1 MTAHI
6 ETKKALEGVRVL
18 DLSNVLAGPFCAT
31 VLGEFGADVVKVE
44 LPGKG
49 DTMRTFGTMTATGA
63 TLNWLSEARNKR
75 CITLDLRKPAGL
87 EIAKRLVAQS
97 DIVVENFTTGTLEG
111 WGLGYED
118 MKTVNPEIIL
128 VRITAYGQT
137 GPYNDRPGFARI
149 AHGFAGLANLAGEP
163 GGPPVIPGSTS
174 LADYISGLYGALGA
188 LIAYVGRQ
196 RHGIGQYVD
205 IGLYEGV
212 FRMLDEMA
220 AAYAKS
226 GYVRERM
233 GADTVNVVPHS
244 HYRTRD
250 DKWIALACT
259 NDRMWQRLCKAMDRL
274 DLLAA
279 DKYAHHGATPGRARP
294 GERDR
299 RRLCRQHGPRRAA
312 RALPAARSA
321 GRADQ
326 HHRRHLPGSPVR
338 GAAEP
343 GRGLRPARGQGG
355 RPQRAAEAFRDSRRT
370 QVAGT
375 GLGAAQR
382 RDLSRPARHV
392 GRRGRTVQA
401 GRRHLRSDRLRRG
414 RYPQASSLPSDAS
427 VSRQPRGASMTNGA
441 TSVSCERNHSRS
453 WRRSDCRPSAV
464 RASSWPMWI
473 FMSVKR

>member
-1 MTAHI
+1 MNAVV
-6 ETKKALEGVRVL
+6 EPKKRALEGVRVL

-31 VLGEFGADVVKVE
+31 VLGEFGADVIKVE

-49 DTMRTFGTMTATGA
+49 DTMRNFGTMTATGA

-118 MKTVNPEIIL
+118 MKQVNPDVIL

-137 GPYNDRPGFARI
+137 GPYKDRPGFARI

-163 GGPPVIPGSTS
+163 GGPPVVPGSTS
-174 LADYISGLYGALGA
+174 LADYISGLYGAVGA
-188 LIAYVGRQ
+188 LIAYIGRQ

-226 GYVRERM
+226 GYVRQRM

-244 HYRTRD
+244 HYETRD
-250 DKWIALACT
+250 GKWIAVACT

-274 DLLAA
+274 DLLAD
-279 DKYAHHGATPGRARP
+279 DKYATMAQRLADREHVNAIVGAFVGNMDRDPLLEHCRRHEVPAGPINTVADIFEDPQFAARQNLVEVFDPREGRVVVPNVLPRLSGTPGELKWLGADM
-294 GERDR
+294 G
-299 RRLCRQHGPRRAA
+299 QHN
-312 RALPAARSA
+312 
-321 GRADQ
+321 DE
-326 HHRRHLPGSPVR
+326 VY
-338 GAAEP
+338 
-343 GRGLRPARGQGG
+343 RGQLGMS
-355 RPQRAAEAFRDSRRT
+355 AEEIE
-370 QVAGT
+370 
-375 GLGAAQR
+375 
-382 RDLSRPARHV
+382 
-392 GRRGRTVQA
+392 
-401 GRRHLRSDRLRRG
+401 RLKQDG
-414 RYPQASSLPSDAS
+414 
-427 VSRQPRGASMTNGA
+427 
-441 TSVSCERNHSRS
+441 
-453 WRRSDCRPSAV
+453 
-464 RASSWPMWI
+464 I
-473 FMSVKR
+473 I

>member
-1 MTAHI
+1 MSAQV
-6 ETKKALEGVRVL
+6 EPKKRALEGVRVL

-118 MKTVNPEIIL
+118 MKKVNPEVIL

-149 AHGFAGLANLAGEP
+149 AHGFAGLAHLAGEP
-163 GGPPVIPGSTS
+163 DGPPVIPGSTS

-196 RHGIGQYVD
+196 RHGGGQYVD

-226 GYVRERM
+226 GYVRQRM

-279 DKYAHHGATPGRARP
+279 DKYATMAQRLA
-294 GERDR
+294 ERDR
-299 RRLCRQHGPRRAA
+299 VNGIVAA
-312 RALPAARSA
+312 FVGSMDRDALLKHC
-321 GRADQ
+321 Q
-326 HHRRHLPGSPVR
+326 
-338 GAAEP
+338 
-343 GRGLRPARGQGG
+343 
-355 RPQRAAEAFRDSRRT
+355 
-370 QVAGT
+370 
-375 GLGAAQR
+375 
-382 RDLSRPARHV
+382 
-392 GRRGRTVQA
+392 
-401 GRRHLRSDRLRRG
+401 
-414 RYPQASSLPSDAS
+414 
-427 VSRQPRGASMTNGA
+427 QPRGAGGPINTIADIFEDPQFAARQNLVEIFDPREGRVVVPNVLPKLSETPGELKWLGPDMGQHNDEIYRGRLGLSA
-441 TSVSCERNHSRS
+441 EEIERLKGEG
-453 WRRSDCRPSAV
+453 
-464 RASSWPMWI
+464 I
-473 FMSVKR
+473 I

>member
-1 MTAHI
+1 MSVEAAP
-6 ETKKALEGVRVL
+6 KKRALEGVRVL

-49 DTMRTFGTMTATGA
+49 DTMRGFGTMTATGA

-75 CITLDLRKPAGL
+75 CVTLDLRKPAGL
-87 EIAKRLVAQS
+87 AIAKRLVAQS

-118 MKTVNPEIIL
+118 MKAVNPDVIL

-137 GPYNDRPGFARI
+137 GPYRDRPGFARI
-149 AHGFAGLANLAGEP
+149 AHGFAGLAHLAGEP

-188 LIAYVGRQ
+188 LIAYIGRQ
-196 RHGIGQYVD
+196 RHGVGQTVD

-226 GYVRERM
+226 GYVRQRM

-259 NDRMWQRLCKAMDRL
+259 NDRMWQRLCQAMDRL
-274 DLLAA
+274 DLLAPDRYATMAQRLAERERVNAIVAGFVGGMDRDALLEHCRRHEVPAGPINTIA
-279 DKYAHHGATPGRARP
+279 DIFEDPQFAARQNLVEVFDPREGRVVVPNVLPKLSETPGELKWLGP
-294 GERDR
+294 DLG
-299 RRLCRQHGPRRAA
+299 QHN
-312 RALPAARSA
+312 
-321 GRADQ
+321 D
-326 HHRRHLPGSPVR
+326 
-338 GAAEP
+338 EIY
-343 GRGLRPARGQGG
+343 
-355 RPQRAAEAFRDSRRT
+355 
-370 QVAGT
+370 
-375 GLGAAQR
+375 
-382 RDLSRPARHV
+382 
-392 GRRGRTVQA
+392 RGRLGMSA
-401 GRRHLRSDRLRRG
+401 DEIERLRRE
-414 RYPQASSLPSDAS
+414 A
-427 VSRQPRGASMTNGA
+427 
-441 TSVSCERNHSRS
+441 
-453 WRRSDCRPSAV
+453 
-464 RASSWPMWI
+464 I
-473 FMSVKR
+473 I

>member
-1 MTAHI
+1 MVADV
-6 ETKKALEGVRVL
+6 ESKKRALEGVRVL

-118 MKTVNPEIIL
+118 MKRVNPEVIL

-137 GPYNDRPGFARI
+137 GPYSDRPGFARI
-149 AHGFAGLANLAGEP
+149 AHGFAGLAHLAGEP
-163 GGPPVIPGSTS
+163 DGPPVIPGSTS

-196 RHGIGQYVD
+196 RHGGGQYVD

-226 GYVRERM
+226 GYVRQRM

-279 DKYAHHGATPGRARP
+279 DKYATMAQRLA
-294 GERDR
+294 ERDR
-299 RRLCRQHGPRRAA
+299 VNGIVAAFVGSMDRDALLKHCQLHEVPAGPINTIADIFEDPQFAA
-312 RALPAARSA
+312 RQNLVEVFDPREGRVVVPNVLPKLSETP
-321 GRADQ
+321 GELKWLGPDIGQ
-326 HHRRHLPGSPVR
+326 HND
-338 GAAEP
+338 EIY
-343 GRGLRPARGQGG
+343 
-355 RPQRAAEAFRDSRRT
+355 
-370 QVAGT
+370 
-375 GLGAAQR
+375 
-382 RDLSRPARHV
+382 
-392 GRRGRTVQA
+392 RGRLGLSA
-401 GRRHLRSDRLRRG
+401 EEIERLKG
-414 RYPQASSLPSDAS
+414 D
-427 VSRQPRGASMTNGA
+427 G
-441 TSVSCERNHSRS
+441 
-453 WRRSDCRPSAV
+453 
-464 RASSWPMWI
+464 I
-473 FMSVKR
+473 I

>member
-1 MTAHI
+1 MS
-6 ETKKALEGVRVL
+6 EKKRALEGVRVL

-49 DTMRTFGTMTATGA
+49 DTMRAFGTMTATGA

-87 EIAKRLVAQS
+87 AIARRLVAQS

-118 MKTVNPEIIL
+118 MKQVNPDVIL

-137 GPYNDRPGFARI
+137 GPYKDRPGFARI
-149 AHGFAGLANLAGEP
+149 AHGFAGLAHLAGEP
-163 GGPPVIPGSTS
+163 DGPPVIPGSTS

-188 LIAYVGRQ
+188 LIAYIGRQ
-196 RHGIGQYVD
+196 RHGIGGQYVD

-226 GYVRERM
+226 GYVRQRM

-274 DLLAA
+274 DLLDA
-279 DKYAHHGATPGRARP
+279 DKYATMAQRLA
-294 GERDR
+294 ERDR
-299 RRLCRQHGPRRAA
+299 VNGIVGDFVGSMDRDALLEHCRLHEVPAGPINTVADIFEDPQFAA
-312 RALPAARSA
+312 RQNLVEVFDPREGRVVVPNVLPRLSET
-321 GRADQ
+321 
-326 HHRRHLPGSPVR
+326 PG
-338 GAAEP
+338 E
-343 GRGLRPARGQGG
+343 LKW
-355 RPQRAAEAFRDSRRT
+355 
-370 QVAGT
+370 
-375 GLGAAQR
+375 LGADMGQHN
-382 RDLSRPARHV
+382 DEIY
-392 GRRGRTVQA
+392 RGRL
-401 GRRHLRSDRLRRG
+401 GMSDEEIERLRQQG
-414 RYPQASSLPSDAS
+414 
-427 VSRQPRGASMTNGA
+427 
-441 TSVSCERNHSRS
+441 
-453 WRRSDCRPSAV
+453 
-464 RASSWPMWI
+464 I
-473 FMSVKR
+473 I

>member
-1 MTAHI
+1 MSPQV
-6 ETKKALEGVRVL
+6 ESKKRALEGVRVL

-75 CITLDLRKPAGL
+75 CITLDLRKPEGL
-87 EIAKRLVAQS
+87 AIAKRLVAQS

-111 WGLGYED
+111 WGLGYEE
-118 MKTVNPEIIL
+118 MKKVNPEVIL

-137 GPYNDRPGFARI
+137 GPYNGRPGFARI

-163 GGPPVIPGSTS
+163 DGPPVIPGSTS

-274 DLLAA
+274 DLLAD
-279 DKYAHHGATPGRARP
+279 DKYATMAQRLADRARVNEIVGAFVANMDRDALLDHCLRHEVPAGPINNVADIFEDPQFAARKNLVEIFDPREGRVVVPNVLPKLSEMP
-294 GERDR
+294 GELRWLGPDMG
-299 RRLCRQHGPRRAA
+299 QHN
-312 RALPAARSA
+312 
-321 GRADQ
+321 D
-326 HHRRHLPGSPVR
+326 
-338 GAAEP
+338 EIY
-343 GRGLRPARGQGG
+343 
-355 RPQRAAEAFRDSRRT
+355 
-370 QVAGT
+370 
-375 GLGAAQR
+375 
-382 RDLSRPARHV
+382 
-392 GRRGRTVQA
+392 RGRLGLSA
-401 GRRHLRSDRLRRG
+401 EEIERLKQDG
-414 RYPQASSLPSDAS
+414 
-427 VSRQPRGASMTNGA
+427 
-441 TSVSCERNHSRS
+441 
-453 WRRSDCRPSAV
+453 
-464 RASSWPMWI
+464 I
-473 FMSVKR
+473 I

>member
-137 GPYNDRPGFARI
+137 GPYSDRPGFARI

-279 DKYAHHGATPGRARP
+279 DKYATMAQRLA
-294 GERDR
+294 ERDR
-299 RRLCRQHGPRRAA
+299 VNEIVGAYVGSMDRDALLEHCLQPRG
-312 RALPAARSA
+312 A

-355 RPQRAAEAFRDSRRT
+355 GPQRAAQALRDPRRA

-375 GLGAAQR
+375 GHGAAQR

-392 GRRGRTVQA
+392 GRRGRKVQA

-427 VSRQPRGASMTNGA
+427 VSRQPRGASTTNGA

>member
-1 MTAHI
+1 MSAQV
-6 ETKKALEGVRVL
+6 EPKKRALEGVRVL

-87 EIAKRLVAQS
+87 AIAKRLVAQS

-118 MKTVNPEIIL
+118 MKKVNPEVIL

-137 GPYNDRPGFARI
+137 GPYSDRPGFARI
-149 AHGFAGLANLAGEP
+149 AHGFAGLAHLAGEP
-163 GGPPVIPGSTS
+163 DGPPVIPGSTS

-196 RHGIGQYVD
+196 RHGGGQYVD

-226 GYVRERM
+226 GYVRQRM

-279 DKYAHHGATPGRARP
+279 DKYATMAQRLA
-294 GERDR
+294 ERDR
-299 RRLCRQHGPRRAA
+299 VNGIVARVRRQHGP
-312 RALPAARSA
+312 
-321 GRADQ
+321 
-326 HHRRHLPGSPVR
+326 
-338 GAAEP
+338 
-343 GRGLRPARGQGG
+343 
-355 RPQRAAEAFRDSRRT
+355 
-370 QVAGT
+370 
-375 GLGAAQR
+375 
-382 RDLSRPARHV
+382 
-392 GRRGRTVQA
+392 
-401 GRRHLRSDRLRRG
+401 
-414 RYPQASSLPSDAS
+414 
-427 VSRQPRGASMTNGA
+427 
-441 TSVSCERNHSRS
+441 
-453 WRRSDCRPSAV
+453 
-464 RASSWPMWI
+464 
-473 FMSVKR
+473 

>member
-1 MTAHI
+1 MSADV
-6 ETKKALEGVRVL
+6 EPKKRALEGVRVL

-31 VLGEFGADVVKVE
+31 VLGEFGADVIKVE

-87 EIAKRLVAQS
+87 AIARRLVAQS

-118 MKTVNPEIIL
+118 MKKVNPEVIL

-149 AHGFAGLANLAGEP
+149 AHGFAGLAHLAGEP
-163 GGPPVIPGSTS
+163 DGPPVIPGSTS

-188 LIAYVGRQ
+188 LIAYIGRQ
-196 RHGIGQYVD
+196 RHGVGQYVD

-220 AAYAKS
+220 AAFAKS
-226 GYVRERM
+226 GYVRQRM

-274 DLLAA
+274 DLLAP
-279 DKYAHHGATPGRARP
+279 DKYATMAQRLAEREQVNGIVGAFVGGMERDALLDHCLRHEVPTGPINTIADIFEDPQFAARQNLVEIFDPREGKIVVPNVLPKLSETPGELKWLGP
-294 GERDR
+294 DMG
-299 RRLCRQHGPRRAA
+299 QHN
-312 RALPAARSA
+312 
-321 GRADQ
+321 D
-326 HHRRHLPGSPVR
+326 
-338 GAAEP
+338 EIY
-343 GRGLRPARGQGG
+343 
-355 RPQRAAEAFRDSRRT
+355 
-370 QVAGT
+370 
-375 GLGAAQR
+375 
-382 RDLSRPARHV
+382 
-392 GRRGRTVQA
+392 RGRLGLSA
-401 GRRHLRSDRLRRG
+401 EEIERLKG
-414 RYPQASSLPSDAS
+414 D
-427 VSRQPRGASMTNGA
+427 G
-441 TSVSCERNHSRS
+441 
-453 WRRSDCRPSAV
+453 
-464 RASSWPMWI
+464 I
-473 FMSVKR
+473 I

>member
-1 MTAHI
+1 MGAGV
-6 ETKKALEGVRVL
+6 ESKKAALEGVRVL

-31 VLGEFGADVVKVE
+31 VLGEFGADVIKVE

-75 CITLDLRKPAGL
+75 CITLDLRKPAGVA
-87 EIAKRLVAQS
+87 IAKRLVAQS

-118 MKTVNPEIIL
+118 MKKVNPEVIL

-137 GPYNDRPGFARI
+137 GPYKDRPGFARI
-149 AHGFAGLANLAGEP
+149 AHGFAGLAHLAGEP
-163 GGPPVIPGSTS
+163 DGPPVIPGSTS

-188 LIAYVGRQ
+188 LMAYIGRQ

-220 AAYAKS
+220 AAFAKS
-226 GYVRERM
+226 GYVRQRM

-274 DLLAA
+274 DLLAP
-279 DKYAHHGATPGRARP
+279 DKYATMAQRLAEREQVNGIVGGFVASMDRDALLKHCQRHEVPAGPINTIADIFEDPQFAARQNLVEIFDPREGRVVVPNVLPKLSETPGELKWLGPDMGQHNDEIYRCRLGLSAKEI
-294 GERDR
+294 ER
-299 RRLCRQHGPRRAA
+299 L
-312 RALPAARSA
+312 
-321 GRADQ
+321 
-326 HHRRHLPGSPVR
+326 
-338 GAAEP
+338 
-343 GRGLRPARGQGG
+343 
-355 RPQRAAEAFRDSRRT
+355 
-370 QVAGT
+370 
-375 GLGAAQR
+375 
-382 RDLSRPARHV
+382 
-392 GRRGRTVQA
+392 
-401 GRRHLRSDRLRRG
+401 
-414 RYPQASSLPSDAS
+414 
-427 VSRQPRGASMTNGA
+427 
-441 TSVSCERNHSRS
+441 
-453 WRRSDCRPSAV
+453 
-464 RASSWPMWI
+464 
-473 FMSVKR
+473 KREGVI

>member
-1 MTAHI
+1 MSAQA
-6 ETKKALEGVRVL
+6 EPRKRALEGVRVL

-118 MKTVNPEIIL
+118 MKKVNPEVIL

-137 GPYNDRPGFARI
+137 GPYSDRPGFARI
-149 AHGFAGLANLAGEP
+149 AHGFAGLAHLAGEP
-163 GGPPVIPGSTS
+163 DGPPVIPGSTS

-196 RHGIGQYVD
+196 RHGGGQYVD

-220 AAYAKS
+220 AAFAKS

-244 HYRTRD
+244 HYCTRD

-279 DKYAHHGATPGRARP
+279 DKYATMAQRLA
-294 GERDR
+294 ERDR
-299 RRLCRQHGPRRAA
+299 VNEIVAAFVGSMDRDALLKHCQHHEVPAGPINTIADIFEDPQFAA
-312 RALPAARSA
+312 RQNLVEVFDPREGRVVVPNVLPKLSETP
-321 GRADQ
+321 GELKWLGPDMGQ
-326 HHRRHLPGSPVR
+326 HNDEIYR
-338 GAAEP
+338 
-343 GRGLRPARGQGG
+343 
-355 RPQRAAEAFRDSRRT
+355 
-370 QVAGT
+370 
-375 GLGAAQR
+375 
-382 RDLSRPARHV
+382 
-392 GRRGRTVQA
+392 
-401 GRRHLRSDRLRRG
+401 DRLG
-414 RYPQASSLPSDAS
+414 MSAEE
-427 VSRQPRGASMTNGA
+427 V
-441 TSVSCERNHSRS
+441 ERL
-453 WRRSDCRPSAV
+453 
-464 RASSWPMWI
+464 
-473 FMSVKR
+473 KRDGII

>member
-1 MTAHI
+1 MSSDV
-6 ETKKALEGVRVL
+6 EPKKRALEGVRVL

-87 EIAKRLVAQS
+87 AIAKRLVAQS

-118 MKTVNPEIIL
+118 MKAVSPDVIL

-137 GPYNDRPGFARI
+137 GPYKDRPGFARI

-188 LIAYVGRQ
+188 LLAYIGRQ
-196 RHGIGQYVD
+196 RHGIGQSVD

-274 DLLAA
+274 DLLAD
-279 DKYAHHGATPGRARP
+279 DKYATMPQRLADRARVNEIVGDFVGSMDRDALLKHCQQHEVPAGPINNVADIFEDPQFTARENLVEIFDPREGRVVVPNVLPRLSETPGELRWLGP
-294 GERDR
+294 DMGEHND
-299 RRLCRQHGPRRAA
+299 
-312 RALPAARSA
+312 
-321 GRADQ
+321 
-326 HHRRHLPGSPVR
+326 
-338 GAAEP
+338 EIY
-343 GRGLRPARGQGG
+343 
-355 RPQRAAEAFRDSRRT
+355 
-370 QVAGT
+370 
-375 GLGAAQR
+375 
-382 RDLSRPARHV
+382 
-392 GRRGRTVQA
+392 RGRLGMSAEEIEQ
-401 GRRHLRSDRLRRG
+401 LRREG
-414 RYPQASSLPSDAS
+414 
-427 VSRQPRGASMTNGA
+427 V
-441 TSVSCERNHSRS
+441 
-453 WRRSDCRPSAV
+453 
-464 RASSWPMWI
+464 I
-473 FMSVKR
+473 

>member
-1 MTAHI
+1 MSADV
-6 ETKKALEGVRVL
+6 EPKKRALEGVRVL

-31 VLGEFGADVVKVE
+31 VLGEFGADVIKVE

-87 EIAKRLVAQS
+87 AIAKRLVAQS

-118 MKTVNPEIIL
+118 MKKVNPEVIL

-137 GPYNDRPGFARI
+137 GPYKDRPGFARI
-149 AHGFAGLANLAGEP
+149 AHGFAGLAHLAGEP
-163 GGPPVIPGSTS
+163 DGPPVIPGSTS

-188 LIAYVGRQ
+188 LLAYIGRQ
-196 RHGIGQYVD
+196 RHGVGQYVD

-220 AAYAKS
+220 AAFAKS
-226 GYVRERM
+226 GYVRQRM

-274 DLLAA
+274 DLLAP
-279 DKYAHHGATPGRARP
+279 DKYATMAQRLAEREQVNGIVGAFVGSMDRDALLEHCQQHEVPAGPINTIADIFEDSQFAARQNLVEIFDPREGRVVIPNVLPKLSETPGELKWLGPDMGQHNDEIYCGRLGLS
-294 GERDR
+294 GEEVERLKRD
-299 RRLCRQHGPRRAA
+299 G
-312 RALPAARSA
+312 
-321 GRADQ
+321 
-326 HHRRHLPGSPVR
+326 
-338 GAAEP
+338 
-343 GRGLRPARGQGG
+343 
-355 RPQRAAEAFRDSRRT
+355 
-370 QVAGT
+370 
-375 GLGAAQR
+375 
-382 RDLSRPARHV
+382 
-392 GRRGRTVQA
+392 
-401 GRRHLRSDRLRRG
+401 
-414 RYPQASSLPSDAS
+414 
-427 VSRQPRGASMTNGA
+427 
-441 TSVSCERNHSRS
+441 
-453 WRRSDCRPSAV
+453 
-464 RASSWPMWI
+464 I
-473 FMSVKR
+473 I

>member
-1 MTAHI
+1 MS
-6 ETKKALEGVRVL
+6 EGKRALEGVRVL

-87 EIAKRLVAQS
+87 AIAKRLVAQS

-118 MKTVNPEIIL
+118 MKKVNADVIL

-149 AHGFAGLANLAGEP
+149 AHGFAGLAHLAGEP

-196 RHGIGQYVD
+196 RHGVGQTID

-226 GYVRERM
+226 GYVRQRM

-250 DKWIALACT
+250 EKWIALACT

-274 DLLAA
+274 DLLAPDRYATMAQRLAERGRVNAIVA
-279 DKYAHHGATPGRARP
+279 DYVGSMDRDALLAHCQHHEVPAGPINDIADIFQDPQFAARQNLVEVFDPREGRVVVPNVLPRLSETPG
-294 GERDR
+294 E
-299 RRLCRQHGPRRAA
+299 LKW
-312 RALPAARSA
+312 
-321 GRADQ
+321 
-326 HHRRHLPGSPVR
+326 
-338 GAAEP
+338 
-343 GRGLRPARGQGG
+343 
-355 RPQRAAEAFRDSRRT
+355 
-370 QVAGT
+370 
-375 GLGAAQR
+375 LGA
-382 RDLSRPARHV
+382 DLGQHNDEIYRE
-392 GRRGRTVQA
+392 
-401 GRRHLRSDRLRRG
+401 RLG
-414 RYPQASSLPSDAS
+414 LSFEEI
-427 VSRQPRGASMTNGA
+427 
-441 TSVSCERNHSRS
+441 ERLKQ
-453 WRRSDCRPSAV
+453 DG
-464 RASSWPMWI
+464 I
-473 FMSVKR
+473 I

>member
-1 MTAHI
+1 MSAQV
-6 ETKKALEGVRVL
+6 ESRKRALEGVRVL

-44 LPGKG
+44 LPGNG

-87 EIAKRLVAQS
+87 EIARRLVAQS

-118 MKTVNPEIIL
+118 MKKVNPEVIL

-149 AHGFAGLANLAGEP
+149 AHGFAGLAHLAGEP
-163 GGPPVIPGSTS
+163 DGPPVIPGSTS

-196 RHGIGQYVD
+196 RHGGGQYVD

-279 DKYAHHGATPGRARP
+279 DKYATMAQRLAGRDRVNGIVAAFVGSMDRDALLKHCQQHEVPAGPINTIADIFEDPQFAARQNLVEIFDPREGRVVVPNVLPKLSETPGELKWLGP
-294 GERDR
+294 DVG
-299 RRLCRQHGPRRAA
+299 QHN
-312 RALPAARSA
+312 
-321 GRADQ
+321 D
-326 HHRRHLPGSPVR
+326 
-338 GAAEP
+338 EIY
-343 GRGLRPARGQGG
+343 
-355 RPQRAAEAFRDSRRT
+355 
-370 QVAGT
+370 
-375 GLGAAQR
+375 
-382 RDLSRPARHV
+382 
-392 GRRGRTVQA
+392 RGRLGLSA
-401 GRRHLRSDRLRRG
+401 EELERL
-414 RYPQASSLPSDAS
+414 
-427 VSRQPRGASMTNGA
+427 
-441 TSVSCERNHSRS
+441 
-453 WRRSDCRPSAV
+453 
-464 RASSWPMWI
+464 
-473 FMSVKR
+473 KRDGII

>member
-1 MTAHI
+1 MNTHV
-6 ETKKALEGVRVL
+6 EPKKQALEGVRVL

-49 DTMRTFGTMTATGA
+49 DTMRHFGTMTATGA

-118 MKTVNPEIIL
+118 MKKVNPEVIL

-149 AHGFAGLANLAGEP
+149 AHGFAGLAHLAGEP
-163 GGPPVIPGSTS
+163 DGPPVIPGSTS

-196 RHGIGQYVD
+196 RHGGGQYVD

-220 AAYAKS
+220 AAYARS
-226 GYVRERM
+226 GYVRQRM

-279 DKYAHHGATPGRARP
+279 DKYATMAQRLA
-294 GERDR
+294 ERDR
-299 RRLCRQHGPRRAA
+299 VNGIVAAFVGGMDRDALLKHCRQHEVPAGPINTIADIFEDPQFAA
-312 RALPAARSA
+312 RQNLVEIFDPREGRVVVPNVLPKLSETP
-321 GRADQ
+321 GELKWLGPDMGQ
-326 HHRRHLPGSPVR
+326 HND
-338 GAAEP
+338 EIY
-343 GRGLRPARGQGG
+343 
-355 RPQRAAEAFRDSRRT
+355 
-370 QVAGT
+370 
-375 GLGAAQR
+375 
-382 RDLSRPARHV
+382 
-392 GRRGRTVQA
+392 RGRLGMSA
-401 GRRHLRSDRLRRG
+401 EEIERL
-414 RYPQASSLPSDAS
+414 
-427 VSRQPRGASMTNGA
+427 
-441 TSVSCERNHSRS
+441 
-453 WRRSDCRPSAV
+453 
-464 RASSWPMWI
+464 
-473 FMSVKR
+473 KRDGII

>member
-1 MTAHI
+1 MI
-6 ETKKALEGVRVL
+6 VPFEPKKKALEGVRVL

-87 EIAKRLVAQS
+87 EIAKRLVAQA

-118 MKTVNPEIIL
+118 MKKVNPDVIL

-149 AHGFAGLANLAGEP
+149 AHGFAGLAHLAGEP

-188 LIAYVGRQ
+188 LIAYIGRQ

-226 GYVRERM
+226 GYVRQRM

-279 DKYAHHGATPGRARP
+279 DKYATMAQRLAGREHVNSIVADYV
-294 GERDR
+294 GSMDRDA
-299 RRLCRQHGPRRAA
+299 LLKHCRQHEVPAGPINTIADIYEDPQFAA
-312 RALPAARSA
+312 RQNLVEIFDPREGRVVVPNVLPKLSETPGELKWLGADMGQHNDEIYR
-321 GRADQ
+321 GR
-326 HHRRHLPGSPVR
+326 LGMS
-338 GAAEP
+338 AAEIE
-343 GRGLRPARGQGG
+343 RLK
-355 RPQRAAEAFRDSRRT
+355 RDG
-370 QVAGT
+370 V
-375 GLGAAQR
+375 
-382 RDLSRPARHV
+382 
-392 GRRGRTVQA
+392 
-401 GRRHLRSDRLRRG
+401 
-414 RYPQASSLPSDAS
+414 
-427 VSRQPRGASMTNGA
+427 
-441 TSVSCERNHSRS
+441 
-453 WRRSDCRPSAV
+453 
-464 RASSWPMWI
+464 I
-473 FMSVKR
+473 

>member
-1 MTAHI
+1 MTA
-6 ETKKALEGVRVL
+6 EAAPKKRALEGVRVL

-49 DTMRTFGTMTATGA
+49 DTMRSFGTMTATGA

-87 EIAKRLVAQS
+87 AIAKRLVAES

-118 MKTVNPEIIL
+118 MKAVKPDIIL

-137 GPYNDRPGFARI
+137 GPYKDRPGFARI
-149 AHGFAGLANLAGEP
+149 AHGFAGLADLAGEP

-196 RHGIGQYVD
+196 RHGVGQYVD

-226 GYVRERM
+226 GYVRQRM

-250 DKWIALACT
+250 GKWIALACT

-274 DLLAA
+274 DLLAPT
-279 DKYAHHGATPGRARP
+279 KYATMDQRLAERAQVNAIVAGYVGSLDRDALLAHCLQHEVPAGPINNIADIFQDPQFAARQNLVEVFDPREGRVVVPNVLPKLSATPGELTWLGADLGQHNDEIYRGRLGMSAEEMAQL
-294 GERDR
+294 ERD
-299 RRLCRQHGPRRAA
+299 G
-312 RALPAARSA
+312 
-321 GRADQ
+321 
-326 HHRRHLPGSPVR
+326 
-338 GAAEP
+338 
-343 GRGLRPARGQGG
+343 
-355 RPQRAAEAFRDSRRT
+355 
-370 QVAGT
+370 
-375 GLGAAQR
+375 
-382 RDLSRPARHV
+382 
-392 GRRGRTVQA
+392 
-401 GRRHLRSDRLRRG
+401 
-414 RYPQASSLPSDAS
+414 
-427 VSRQPRGASMTNGA
+427 
-441 TSVSCERNHSRS
+441 
-453 WRRSDCRPSAV
+453 
-464 RASSWPMWI
+464 I
-473 FMSVKR
+473 I

>member
-6 ETKKALEGVRVL
+6 ETKRALEGVRVL

-87 EIAKRLVAQS
+87 GIAKRLVAQS

-118 MKTVNPEIIL
+118 MKTVNPDVIL

-279 DKYAHHGATPGRARP
+279 DKYATMAQRLA
-294 GERDR
+294 ERDR
-299 RRLCRQHGPRRAA
+299 VNEIVGAYVGSMDRDALLEHCLQHEVPAGPINTIADIFQDPQFAA
-312 RALPAARSA
+312 RQNLVEVFDPREGRVVVPNVLPKLSETP
-321 GRADQ
+321 GELKWLGPDMGQ
-326 HHRRHLPGSPVR
+326 HN
-338 GAAEP
+338 E
-343 GRGLRPARGQGG
+343 
-355 RPQRAAEAFRDSRRT
+355 EIY
-370 QVAGT
+370 
-375 GLGAAQR
+375 
-382 RDLSRPARHV
+382 
-392 GRRGRTVQA
+392 RGRLGLSADEVE
-401 GRRHLRSDRLRRG
+401 RL
-414 RYPQASSLPSDAS
+414 
-427 VSRQPRGASMTNGA
+427 
-441 TSVSCERNHSRS
+441 
-453 WRRSDCRPSAV
+453 
-464 RASSWPMWI
+464 
-473 FMSVKR
+473 KREGVI